1 MHLVISKHL
10 YYKTKTSHEK
20 LQNYLLIT
28 SEHSTAFY
36 LNRIIVIM

>member
-1 MHLVISKHL
+1 MHLAISKHL

-28 SEHSTAFY
+28 SELSTVSY